1 MVHINYIS
9 RWRIILVELLIRD
22 IIRIYVFP
30 LDDNFVFGDIF
41 FFGWYFFLPKATKKN
56 THPNKKNTHQQT
68 KLLIQRKHVYTY
80 DISFLCPPTILKSM
94 CYFNSW
100 QCSVV
105 YLQDCWFFLE
115 YTANELFQILALSI
129 QGSIWFSYTFL
140 PSYSWVGLLLFF
152 S

>member
-1 MVHINYIS
+1 MCF
-9 RWRIILVELLIRD
+9 RWMITS
-22 IIRIYVFP
+22 F
-30 LDDNFVFGDIF
+30 FVI
-41 FFGWYFFLPKATKKN
+41 YFFLPKATKKN

-68 KLLIQRKHVYTY
+68 KLLIQRKHVYAY

-105 YLQDCWFFLE
+105 YLQDCCFFLE

-140 PSYSWVGLLLFF
+140 PSYSWVGLFFFVKQNRIFCMRFNISHDGDFLF
-152 S
+152 

>member
-1 MVHINYIS
+1 MITS
-9 RWRIILVELLIRD
+9 
-22 IIRIYVFP
+22 
-30 LDDNFVFGDIF
+30 FVGDIF
-41 FFGWYFFLPKATKKN
+41 FFGWYFFFCRRQQKKIL
-56 THPNKKNTHQQT
+56 TQTKKNTHQQT
-68 KLLIQRKHVYTY
+68 KLLIQRKHVYAY

-140 PSYSWVGLLLFF
+140 PSYSWVGLLFFFLKQNRIFCMRFNISHDGDFLF
-152 S
+152 

>member
-1 MVHINYIS
+1 M
-9 RWRIILVELLIRD
+9 
-22 IIRIYVFP
+22 FP

-41 FFGWYFFLPKATKKN
+41 FCRRQQKKYSRK
-56 THPNKKNTHQQT
+56 KKNTHQQT

-80 DISFLCPPTILKSM
+80 DISFLCPPT
-94 CYFNSW
+94 FNSW

-105 YLQDCWFFLE
+105 YLQDCCFFLE

-140 PSYSWVGLLLFF
+140 PSYSWLGLLFF
-152 S
+152 FLNKIVVSVCALTSHMTGTCYFK